1 MEISTW
7 RTELKFLG
15 LNGKFHPGLKI
26 SKKFQ
31 LGKNQKR
38 KSMKSK
44 VKVMS
49 ANKKERANSTTEKQN
64 TEPDNQNADQM
75 DQFQAALKRELLL
88 HLNTINVF

>member
-15 LNGKFHPGLKI
+15 LNEKFHPGLKI

-31 LGKNQKR
+31 LGKNQKQ

-44 VKVMS
+44 VKVM
-49 ANKKERANSTTEKQN
+49 
-64 TEPDNQNADQM
+64 
-75 DQFQAALKRELLL
+75 
-88 HLNTINVF
+88 